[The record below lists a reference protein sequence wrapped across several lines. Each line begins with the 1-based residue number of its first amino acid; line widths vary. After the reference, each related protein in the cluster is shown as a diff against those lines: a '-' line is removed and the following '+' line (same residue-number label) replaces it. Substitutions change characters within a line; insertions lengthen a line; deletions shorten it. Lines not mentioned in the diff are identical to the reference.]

1 MLSTVGKRDAQVLG
15 SAPPYKQVASARAN
29 KQQVRLEELCF
40 QSGGLQRR
48 AVPEEARSNGEG
60 GGGGGGLRGV
70 GRGGGDRDKG
80 GKGVGGGDRVSLC
93 GAGAAHAP
101 SVRHRTRI
109 LSAGFCS

>member
-1 MLSTVGKRDAQVLG
+1 MLSTVVKGTRRSWAR
-15 SAPPYKQVASARAN
+15 APNIQVASARAN

-48 AVPEEARSNGEG
+48 AVPEEARRMGKG